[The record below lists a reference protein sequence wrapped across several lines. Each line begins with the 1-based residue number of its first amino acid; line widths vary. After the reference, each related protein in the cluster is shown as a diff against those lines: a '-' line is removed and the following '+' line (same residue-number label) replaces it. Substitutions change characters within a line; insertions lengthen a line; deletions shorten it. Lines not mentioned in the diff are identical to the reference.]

1 MESEGS
7 FPRLQAATACPYP
20 KGTLTPSPRPF
31 EMFQDTLSLYGEELL
46 ALRPTLKLEDHPLSR
61 VLDWLFSV
69 GYSQLLAISG
79 GNSSNREL
87 RTRRDVVKG
96 TDFHVLRILF
106 HFMYSDLH
114 LPLYGFAARLRVL

>member
-7 FPRLQAATACPYP
+7 FPRFQAATACPYP
-20 KGTLTPSPRPF
+20 EQGLTPSPRLSEIF
-31 EMFQDTLSLYGEELL
+31 RDTLSLYGEEVL

-87 RTRRDVVKG
+87 RTSRAVVTG
-96 TDFHVLRILF
+96 TDFHV
-106 HFMYSDLH
+106 
-114 LPLYGFAARLRVL
+114 